1 MDGIRNISYQELNQN
16 VELVKEVKVHESV
29 KNLLS
34 STKNFTTKVDGDI
47 SRVVSNFVRMVD
59 SCLSCIE
66 DWDYEYKGHQV
77 LLWRDKGL
85 VVEHF
90 IDIIDDVLDYVDRI
104 RLPFMKYINDNPEL
118 SHRELA
124 ELLVDNLYKDAKVTK
139 NRHATIVNSIRAV
152 FKFLYLA
159 GVDYLIKDV
168 KTQLNRQNK
177 SFYVYKTTH
186 YIANHYSAFAKRN
199 NLVTCMSKGIE
210 EVNHHFVECDKDLGL
225 RAGVSLH
232 KEHKRG
238 VDNWVTFTA
247 NVDGFEQVEGVA
259 LFLLSD
265 VSPDELPFREK
276 YAFLGRAIGWWNG
289 KEWVYTRYYGLE
301 GSEDKLG
308 KAIKKV
314 SDFVGMRFKAY
325 KSTYQYTAEGGR
337 KKEVFITPYIDGD
350 HNFFRLDS
358 TEHKDFIGRPYRMA
372 TVIKGHRSWIGER
385 KLGLENPIG
394 VYTLSQR
401 SWLTEPVPFYS
412 KCFISG
418 WDIDQH
424 STELINGYAVH
435 YKWANPS
442 KWLTRYKQV
451 LTTHSDK
458 QLVGYEETESDI
470 VIPMTEPVLENR
482 MSPELE
488 RLLTIF
494 EQSHMNMLREHTTE

>member
-16 VELVKEVKVHESV
+16 VELVKEVTVYESV
-29 KNLLS
+29 RSILS
-34 STKNFTTKVDGDI
+34 STNNFTTKVDGGI
-47 SRVVSNFVRMVD
+47 SRVVSNFVRVVE
-59 SCLSCIE
+59 SCLSCVKE
-66 DWDYEYKGHQV
+66 WDYEYKGNKV
-77 LLWRDKGL
+77 ILWTDKRL
-85 VVEHF
+85 VVEYF
-90 IDIIDDVLDYVDRI
+90 ADIIADVSDYVDRV
-104 RLPFMKYINDNPEL
+104 RLPFTRYINDNPEL
-118 SHRELA
+118 SRYELA
-124 ELLVDNLYKDAKVTK
+124 GLLVNNLYKDAKVTK
-139 NRHATIVNSIRAV
+139 NGHATVVNSIRAV

-159 GVDYLIKDV
+159 GVESFIKDV

-199 NLVTCMSKGIE
+199 NLVTCMSKGIG

-232 KEHKRG
+232 KEHRNG

-265 VSPDELPFREK
+265 VSPDELPFREN

-289 KEWVYTRYYGLE
+289 QEWVYTRYYGLE
-301 GSEDKLG
+301 GSEETLG

-314 SDFVGMRFKAY
+314 SNFVGMRFKAY
-325 KSTYQYTAEGGR
+325 KSTYQYIAEGGR
-337 KKEVFITPYIDGD
+337 KKDVFITPYIDGD

-412 KCFISG
+412 QCFISG
-418 WDIDQH
+418 WDIDER
-424 STELINGYAVH
+424 SAELVNGYAVH
-435 YKWANPS
+435 YKLANPS

-458 QLVGYEETESDI
+458 QLVEHEEAESDI

-482 MSPELE
+482 MSPGLE
-488 RLLTIF
+488 RFLNLI
-494 EQSHMNMLREHTTE
+494 EQTYAQQLR